1 MVALSRIHERAKCYS
16 DSASKLLLGIRLVNA
31 VSLPMSSPGGAP
43 DFNPV
48 TRVPAEIP
56 DAWRELVTSRDVALV
71 ERVSQVV
78 LRRTGHLPAPGAVM
92 EFLAALVHPS
102 HLEIERTSESHPG
115 MRGPSIYP
123 PPRRRVEE

>member
-1 MVALSRIHERAKCYS
+1 MT
-16 DSASKLLLGIRLVNA
+16 
-31 VSLPMSSPGGAP
+31 SPGDAS

-123 PPRRRVEE
+123 PPGKRIEE

>member
-1 MVALSRIHERAKCYS
+1 
-16 DSASKLLLGIRLVNA
+16 
-31 VSLPMSSPGGAP
+31 MSSPGDAT
-43 DFNPV
+43 DYNPA

-56 DAWRELVTSRDVALV
+56 DAWRELVDCRDAGLV
-71 ERVSQVV
+71 ECVSRAV

-102 HLEIERTSESHPG
+102 HLEVERTSESHPG